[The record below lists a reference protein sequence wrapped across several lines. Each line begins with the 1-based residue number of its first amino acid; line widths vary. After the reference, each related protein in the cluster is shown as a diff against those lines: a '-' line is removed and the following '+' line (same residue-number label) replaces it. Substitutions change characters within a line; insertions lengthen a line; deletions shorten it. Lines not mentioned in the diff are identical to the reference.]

1 MELAAQA
8 GVLQVGELMNGQGK
22 QMPGMVARDSD
33 SDPGVGTSVA
43 PAVPET
49 GAAAPLVQPVVT
61 ARVVDMPASGEGFDI
76 WLHAE
81 LSRLYDAALAEPL
94 PEDMIRLLHDAARK
108 R

>member
-1 MELAAQA
+1 
-8 GVLQVGELMNGQGK
+8 
-22 QMPGMVARDSD
+22 
-33 SDPGVGTSVA
+33 
-43 PAVPET
+43 
-49 GAAAPLVQPVVT
+49 
-61 ARVVDMPASGEGFDI
+61 MPASAEGFDH